1 MSSGQSQSPGHGQS
15 RLKNRARAHEPGQ
28 AKRPVLSKGA
38 KKQSV
43 KLPVRGGDRRP
54 ARVRPYS
61 LTGGRT
67 RFGHVLLVETFV
79 AVLEA
84 PAEQRELAGGPT
96 PVFSSGGGSPHSK
109 VMPEMRAIVELCRRM
124 RTVAEISALLKMPLG
139 VVRVLLSDLADQ
151 GKIRVYGTGHG
162 PGQPDRALLERVLSG
177 LRRL

>member
-1 MSSGQSQSPGHGQS
+1 MSGTSDVNGTS
-15 RLKNRARAHEPGQ
+15 
-28 AKRPVLSKGA
+28 
-38 KKQSV
+38 
-43 KLPVRGGDRRP
+43 KLPVRGGEASHSRSRSRGGTP

-79 AVLEA
+79 AALEA
-84 PAEQRELAGGPT
+84 PDERRELEN
-96 PVFSSGGGSPHSK
+96 GSLSTR

-124 RTVAEISALLKMPLG
+124 RTVAEVAALLKMPLG

>member
-1 MSSGQSQSPGHGQS
+1 MSAAP
-15 RLKNRARAHEPGQ
+15 KNQ
-28 AKRPVLSKGA
+28 
-38 KKQSV
+38 
-43 KLPVRGGDRRP
+43 LPVRGGDRKP

-79 AVLEA
+79 AALEA
-84 PAEQRELAGGPT
+84 PEERKELTGGT
-96 PVFSSGGGSPHSK
+96 AHALSCGGGSLSSR

-124 RTVAEISALLKMPLG
+124 RTVAEIAALLKMPLG

-151 GKIRVYGTGHG
+151 GKIRVYGTGTGHG
-162 PGQPDRALLERVLSG
+162 TGRPDRALLERVLSG

>member
-1 MSSGQSQSPGHGQS
+1 MTS
-15 RLKNRARAHEPGQ
+15 AH
-28 AKRPVLSKGA
+28 R
-38 KKQSV
+38 
-43 KLPVRGGDRRP
+43 LPVRGSDRKP

-79 AVLEA
+79 ASLDA
-84 PAEQRELAGGPT
+84 PEERRELE
-96 PVFSSGGGSPHSK
+96 SGGLGSR

-124 RTVAEISALLKMPLG
+124 RSVAEISALLKMPLG
-139 VVRVLLSDLADQ
+139 VVRVLISDLADQ

-162 PGQPDRALLERVLSG
+162 TGQPDRALLERVLSG

>member
-1 MSSGQSQSPGHGQS
+1 MTSAAG
-15 RLKNRARAHEPGQ
+15 
-28 AKRPVLSKGA
+28 PVR
-38 KKQSV
+38 
-43 KLPVRGGDRRP
+43 KLPVRGADRKA

-67 RFGHVLLVETFV
+67 RFTHVLLVETFV
-79 AVLEA
+79 AALEA
-84 PAEQRELAGGPT
+84 PEERRELTNGNLA
-96 PVFSSGGGSPHSK
+96 SR
-109 VMPEMRAIVELCRRM
+109 VMPELHAIVELCRRM

-162 PGQPDRALLERVLSG
+162 TGQPDRALLERVLDG

>member
-1 MSSGQSQSPGHGQS
+1 MS
-15 RLKNRARAHEPGQ
+15 
-28 AKRPVLSKGA
+28 GA
-38 KKQSV
+38 PE
-43 KLPVRGGDRRP
+43 KLPVRGGDRKP

-79 AVLEA
+79 AALEA
-84 PAEQRELAGGPT
+84 PEERKELTGGT
-96 PVFSSGGGSPHSK
+96 ARAIGSGGGSLTTR

-124 RTVAEISALLKMPLG
+124 RTVAEIAALLKMPLG

-151 GKIRVYGTGHG
+151 GKIRVYGTGTGHG
-162 PGQPDRALLERVLSG
+162 TGRPDRALLERVLSG

>member
-1 MSSGQSQSPGHGQS
+1 MSD
-15 RLKNRARAHEPGQ
+15 
-28 AKRPVLSKGA
+28 RP
-38 KKQSV
+38 Q
-43 KLPVRGGDRRP
+43 LPVRGDGRKP

-79 AVLEA
+79 AALDA
-84 PAEQRELAGGPT
+84 PEERKELTGGT
-96 PVFSSGGGSPHSK
+96 ARAIGSGGGSLATR

-124 RTVAEISALLKMPLG
+124 RTVAEIAALLRMPLG

-151 GKIRVYGTGHG
+151 GKIRVYGTGTGHG
-162 PGQPDRALLERVLSG
+162 TGRPDRALLERVLSG

>member
-1 MSSGQSQSPGHGQS
+1 MTANGSHAIGPSG
-15 RLKNRARAHEPGQ
+15 
-28 AKRPVLSKGA
+28 
-38 KKQSV
+38 
-43 KLPVRGGDRRP
+43 LPVRGENRRP

-79 AVLEA
+79 AAIEA
-84 PAEQRELAGGPT
+84 PPERPELLQGNPR
-96 PVFSSGGGSPHSK
+96 
-109 VMPEMRAIVELCRRM
+109 VMPELQAIVELCRRM

-151 GKIRVYGTGHG
+151 GKIRVYGTGQG
-162 PGQPDRALLERVLSG
+162 SGRPERALLERVLSG

>member
-1 MSSGQSQSPGHGQS
+1 MTS
-15 RLKNRARAHEPGQ
+15 AAEPL
-28 AKRPVLSKGA
+28 RR
-38 KKQSV
+38 
-43 KLPVRGGDRRP
+43 LPVRGADRKP

-79 AVLEA
+79 AALEA
-84 PAEQRELAGGPT
+84 PEERRELANGASAGRL
-96 PVFSSGGGSPHSK
+96 
-109 VMPEMRAIVELCRRM
+109 MPELQAIVEICRRM

-162 PGQPDRALLERVLSG
+162 TGQPDRALLERVLDG